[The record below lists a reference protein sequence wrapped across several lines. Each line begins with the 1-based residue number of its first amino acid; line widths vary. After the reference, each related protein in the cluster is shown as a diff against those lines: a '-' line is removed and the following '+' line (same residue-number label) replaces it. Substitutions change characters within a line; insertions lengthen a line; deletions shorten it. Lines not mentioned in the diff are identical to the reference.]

1 MHGLCLTGKKVGS
14 AKPKSEATGK
24 KGKSVRKVRGLT
36 AGIKKRTKAETKTV
50 RKSIGKKK
58 NSTIR
63 SPVKKKK
70 SPIKG
75 KSTGKITQNIE
86 TQKAAAVQKQIS
98 PKHAEVTKGTV
109 TIKWNHYTEEISFEV
124 PPGIPLKT
132 VDELFLASESYPN
145 CTIHLQPTVEEN
157 KSETDR
163 RFIGIKDASTYYL
176 EIIEDP
182 NQVEKELA
190 DAPKLRSHDE
200 NELIKRSRAANDI
213 TQQLRN
219 MSTEEIRNQSNKFK
233 QLKEARDLED
243 LMSGGF
249 DL

>member
-1 MHGLCLTGKKVGS
+1 MHGLCLTEKKVGS

-98 PKHAEVTKGTV
+98 PKHAEVVLLCYEYYSFHNVLFLQTKGTV

-145 CTIHLQPTVEEN
+145 CTIHLQPTVN
-157 KSETDR
+157 KREWTE
-163 RFIGIKDASTYYL
+163 STRVVNFVAEDLIQIERILYKQHL
-176 EIIEDP
+176 FRKKTNPRLIEDSSGLKMP
-182 NQVEKELA
+182 
-190 DAPKLRSHDE
+190 AP
-200 NELIKRSRAANDI
+200 
-213 TQQLRN
+213 T
-219 MSTEEIRNQSNKFK
+219 T
-233 QLKEARDLED
+233 
-243 LMSGGF
+243 
-249 DL
+249 

>member
-98 PKHAEVTKGTV
+98 PKHAETKGTV

-145 CTIHLQPTVEEN
+145 CTIHLQPTVNKREWTESTRVEEN

-182 NQVEKELA
+182 VLG
-190 DAPKLRSHDE
+190 SV
-200 NELIKRSRAANDI
+200 
-213 TQQLRN
+213 
-219 MSTEEIRNQSNKFK
+219 
-233 QLKEARDLED
+233 
-243 LMSGGF
+243 
-249 DL
+249 

>member
-1 MHGLCLTGKKVGS
+1 LIR
-14 AKPKSEATGK
+14 
-24 KGKSVRKVRGLT
+24 KSVFLNERVIILRSPHHHLS
-36 AGIKKRTKAETKTV
+36 

-98 PKHAEVTKGTV
+98 PKHAEVVLLCYEYYSFHNVLFLQTKGTV

-145 CTIHLQPTVEEN
+145 CTIHLQPTVVVL
-157 KSETDR
+157 T
-163 RFIGIKDASTYYL
+163 ITMPYL
-176 EIIEDP
+176 
-182 NQVEKELA
+182 L
-190 DAPKLRSHDE
+190 H
-200 NELIKRSRAANDI
+200 
-213 TQQLRN
+213 
-219 MSTEEIRNQSNKFK
+219 
-233 QLKEARDLED
+233 
-243 LMSGGF
+243 
-249 DL
+249 